1 MRHKINL
8 YPKFAHAINKHR
20 YKKINPKYKIRKLF
34 IKNLIFILLTVIF
47 KRLSLKLCLKTLIIN
62 IHTPILSERER
73 EGEKKREVQIA
84 KRGKLVFFFP
94 QGRENHV
101 RGGVFIIH
109 CLDYA
114 KRLYFFFFFFIPFS
128 VLCFAQIYC
137 SLYPLT

>member
-8 YPKFAHAINKHR
+8 YPKFAHAINKHI

-62 IHTPILSERER
+62 IHTPIMSERER
-73 EGEKKREVQIA
+73 EREKKKERFKLPREENWY
-84 KRGKLVFFFP
+84 FFP
-94 QGRENHV
+94 PRERESRAWWCFH
-101 RGGVFIIH
+101 H
-109 CLDYA
+109 SLS
-114 KRLYFFFFFFIPFS
+114 RLCEKIVFFFFFFIPFS

>member
-8 YPKFAHAINKHR
+8 YPKFAHAINKHI

-62 IHTPILSERER
+62 IHTPIMSKRER
-73 EGEKKREVQIA
+73 EGEKK
-84 KRGKLVFFFP
+84 KRGSNCQERKIGIFFP

-109 CLDYA
+109 CLDYS
-114 KRLYFFFFFFIPFS
+114 KRLYFFFFFHSVFS
-128 VLCFAQIYC
+128 LVFCPNL
-137 SLYPLT
+137 L